1 MWFATDV
8 RFCEN
13 TADAA
18 IVRLLSSVEEK
29 KKNQT
34 HDRKLLVLGGLS
46 EISSALRVD
55 WGLLRS
61 NEQDRSTEPQYES
74 VSSTRME
81 MGTDRLR

>member
-8 RFCEN
+8 RFCET

-18 IVRLLSSVEEK
+18 ICKAFINCREEK
-29 KKNQT
+29 SPT
-34 HDRKLLVLGGLS
+34 HGRKLLVLVGLS
-46 EISSALRVD
+46 DISFALRVD

-61 NEQDRSTEPQYES
+61 NEQDRSTEPEYES

-81 MGTDRLR
+81 MGTERLR